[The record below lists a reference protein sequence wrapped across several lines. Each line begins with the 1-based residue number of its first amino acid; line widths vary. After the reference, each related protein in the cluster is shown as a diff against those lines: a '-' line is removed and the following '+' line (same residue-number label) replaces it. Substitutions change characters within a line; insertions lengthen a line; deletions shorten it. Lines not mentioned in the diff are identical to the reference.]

1 VKDLISKLLVPAE
14 LRLTIDQIME
24 HPWMTA
30 QLPHDSLKLDFK
42 KLKNFSNFSKV
53 LLPSCS
59 SKHSQ

>member
-1 VKDLISKLLVPAE
+1 
-14 LRLTIDQIME
+14 ME

-30 QLPHDSLKLDFK
+30 QLPHDPLKLDFK

-53 LLPSCS
+53 LLPTPS